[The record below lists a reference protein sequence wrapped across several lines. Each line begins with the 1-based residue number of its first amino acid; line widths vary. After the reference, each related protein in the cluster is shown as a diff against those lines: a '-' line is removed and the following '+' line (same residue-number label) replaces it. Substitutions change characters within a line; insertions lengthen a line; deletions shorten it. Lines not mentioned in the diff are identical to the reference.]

1 MQPTDLTVSAVV
13 ERDGKYLM
21 VEEFSSGVVVLN
33 QPGGHLETGESPEE
47 AVIREVKEET
57 GCDVAC
63 GELIGVYLWIHPQ
76 TRQQFLR
83 IVYEASLLNQDDS
96 LPLDDGIVAKRWLN
110 RADIE
115 QRRRGLRSPAVWR
128 CIQDYESGRRQSDSL
143 FSGMLPLQNNVHAV
157 LASAD
162 LV

>member
-1 MQPTDLTVSAVV
+1 MQPTDLTVSAVI
-13 ERDGKYLM
+13 ERNGQYLM
-21 VEEFSSGVVVLN
+21 VEEIASGAVVFN

-47 AVIREVKEET
+47 ALIREVLAET

-83 IVYEASLLNQDDS
+83 IVYVATLLNEDETR
-96 LPLDDGIVAKRWLN
+96 PLDDGVIAKHWLS
-110 RADIE
+110 RADIDY
-115 QRRRGLRSPAVWR
+115 RRRNLRSPIVQR
-128 CIQDYESGRRQSDSL
+128 CIRDFEAGKRQPDAL
-143 FSGMLPLQNNVHAV
+143 FSGMLPLQQNVHAV

-162 LV
+162 LI

>member
-13 ERDGKYLM
+13 QRDGLYLM
-21 VEEFSSGVVVLN
+21 VEEMASGAVVLN
-33 QPGGHLETGESPEE
+33 QPGGHLEAGESPEE
-47 AVIREVKEET
+47 AVVREVREET
-57 GCDVAC
+57 GCDVTC

-83 IVYEASLLNQDDS
+83 IVYVATLLKEDRNR
-96 LPLDDGIVAKRWLN
+96 PLDDVIVARRWLS

-115 QRRRGLRSPAVWR
+115 YRRRNLRSPVVLR
-128 CIQDYESGRRQSDSL
+128 CLQDYEAGRRQSDSL
-143 FSGMLPLQNNVHAV
+143 FSGMLPLQHNVHAV